1 MTRACIA
8 GRTRYQRPSGRN
20 GSGRSPTPPKRFHHL
35 WHIEGHQPAEALR
48 RAQTWLRDTNNAEKA
63 ADLTTTGDK
72 RLARALRLRDPSEH
86 AHRHP
91 RDWAAFS
98 YHCT

>member
-1 MTRACIA
+1 M
-8 GRTRYQRPSGRN
+8 
-20 GSGRSPTPPKRFHHL
+20 
-35 WHIEGHQPAEALR
+35 
-48 RAQTWLRDTNNAEKA
+48 RDTNNAEKA